1 MVSSNSFTVGKLD
14 AGMAILI
21 GERASLIEF
30 PSVLLPAGITTGSIV
45 NIAVNRNQ
53 QAEKEHAQAFWD
65 LQKTILD
72 TYGIDSPK
80 QPAIRVRN
88 TTQTSVTIEWDEL
101 ELATSNLRSLDLY
114 RNGQRLSAISNP
126 DNKTYKMSGL
136 SLNTEYSFQLIMR
149 TTAGVYPSET
159 IKVKTHTINDTT
171 GIRVA
176 IGAITDEKLLD
187 SAKSAIEEMGAQYQ
201 DKVTIDTTHFV
212 CSKPGPYNLSEY
224 QKAVQ
229 HSIPIVQPQWLLA
242 CHAEKKMVNISSFYL
257 GGPMPNVKFESR
269 SSNNVTDATPEVN
282 GAEAGPSEQPDK
294 PEQPEQPVEKQDPA
308 TQEALNDPEGGPID
322 GIPPAVEDDEET
334 KQTKNA
340 VRKEIEE
347 AERQATDA
355 AYGHEDEDVAGR
367 EGRDDMRTFSFPR
380 VTAVPEE
387 EQRPSSTPPD
397 IRIINEDGQE
407 QIMAEGLADYD
418 YGDREEIDL
427 NDDDEESVDSSQ
439 E

>member
-1 MVSSNSFTVGKLD
+1 
-14 AGMAILI
+14 
-21 GERASLIEF
+21 
-30 PSVLLPAGITTGSIV
+30 
-45 NIAVNRNQ
+45 
-53 QAEKEHAQAFWD
+53 
-65 LQKTILD
+65 
-72 TYGIDSPK
+72 
-80 QPAIRVRN
+80 
-88 TTQTSVTIEWDEL
+88 
-101 ELATSNLRSLDLY
+101 
-114 RNGQRLSAISNP
+114 
-126 DNKTYKMSGL
+126 
-136 SLNTEYSFQLIMR
+136 
-149 TTAGVYPSET
+149 
-159 IKVKTHTINDTT
+159 
-171 GIRVA
+171 
-176 IGAITDEKLLD
+176 
-187 SAKSAIEEMGAQYQ
+187 
-201 DKVTIDTTHFV
+201 
-212 CSKPGPYNLSEY
+212 
-224 QKAVQ
+224 
-229 HSIPIVQPQWLLA
+229 
-242 CHAEKKMVNISSFYL
+242 
-257 GGPMPNVKFESR
+257 MPNVKFESR

-418 YGDREEIDL
+418 YGDGEEIDL

>member
-1 MVSSNSFTVGKLD
+1 
-14 AGMAILI
+14 
-21 GERASLIEF
+21 
-30 PSVLLPAGITTGSIV
+30 
-45 NIAVNRNQ
+45 
-53 QAEKEHAQAFWD
+53 
-65 LQKTILD
+65 
-72 TYGIDSPK
+72 
-80 QPAIRVRN
+80 
-88 TTQTSVTIEWDEL
+88 
-101 ELATSNLRSLDLY
+101 
-114 RNGQRLSAISNP
+114 
-126 DNKTYKMSGL
+126 
-136 SLNTEYSFQLIMR
+136 
-149 TTAGVYPSET
+149 
-159 IKVKTHTINDTT
+159 
-171 GIRVA
+171 
-176 IGAITDEKLLD
+176 
-187 SAKSAIEEMGAQYQ
+187 
-201 DKVTIDTTHFV
+201 
-212 CSKPGPYNLSEY
+212 
-224 QKAVQ
+224 
-229 HSIPIVQPQWLLA
+229 
-242 CHAEKKMVNISSFYL
+242 
-257 GGPMPNVKFESR
+257 MPNVKFESR

-282 GAEAGPSEQPDK
+282 GAEAGPSDQ
-294 PEQPEQPVEKQDPA
+294 PEQPEQSAQKQDPT

-347 AERQATDA
+347 AEKQATDA

-418 YGDREEIDL
+418 YGDGEEIDL

>member
-1 MVSSNSFTVGKLD
+1 M
-14 AGMAILI
+14 
-21 GERASLIEF
+21 IEF

-176 IGAITDEKLLD
+176 IGAITDEKLLG

-242 CHAEKKMVNISSFYL
+242 CHAEKKLVVLFLRLSC
-257 GGPMPNVKFESR
+257 
-269 SSNNVTDATPEVN
+269 
-282 GAEAGPSEQPDK
+282 
-294 PEQPEQPVEKQDPA
+294 
-308 TQEALNDPEGGPID
+308 
-322 GIPPAVEDDEET
+322 
-334 KQTKNA
+334 
-340 VRKEIEE
+340 
-347 AERQATDA
+347 
-355 AYGHEDEDVAGR
+355 
-367 EGRDDMRTFSFPR
+367 
-380 VTAVPEE
+380 
-387 EQRPSSTPPD
+387 
-397 IRIINEDGQE
+397 
-407 QIMAEGLADYD
+407 
-418 YGDREEIDL
+418 
-427 NDDDEESVDSSQ
+427 
-439 E
+439 